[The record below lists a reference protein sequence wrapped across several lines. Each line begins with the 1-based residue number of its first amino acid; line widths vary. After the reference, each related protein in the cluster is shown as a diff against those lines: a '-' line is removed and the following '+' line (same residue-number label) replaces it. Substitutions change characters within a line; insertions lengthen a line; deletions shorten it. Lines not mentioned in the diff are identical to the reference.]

1 MHDEIS
7 GYVDN
12 NGVEKPGLLEQRWM
26 KYDDIAV
33 GGTEWVNEQNKKVKK
48 IKGGYID
55 INSIIKDKY
64 YTLLPEYYLRPYE
77 PNYITI
83 GDLAKE
89 VDKICKKIKEF
100 GEVYETS
107 RNI

>member
-12 NGVEKPGLLEQRWM
+12 NGVEKPGLLEHRWM
-26 KYDDIAV
+26 KYDDIAT
-33 GGTEWVNEQNKKVKK
+33 GGTEWINEQNKKVKK
-48 IKGGYID
+48 RKGGYID
-55 INSIIKDKY
+55 INSIVRDKY

-83 GDLAKE
+83 SDLAKE